1 MHRPV
6 LNVSDTHRAAR
17 VRMSHP
23 IRPLRELYGAGG
35 TTHAALYAPD
45 PVLSGCVRAYLSRTI
60 TDTAQLTPDERCNRF
75 PPTPTCVVVW
85 VLRGHD
91 SRVPESGSA
100 SSARGDRLPVVFS
113 GPHTRASSSR
123 NPGPVHFFTMLMYPD
138 AAQALTGLAIGP
150 HVDRYSRFA
159 DLFDPDWR
167 RMAREVID
175 AEDDRARVRSIEAF
189 LRPRWAAVQAR
200 RHGEHGAS
208 CGGLATAVDPAR
220 IEQWVGAVLAQAPKG
235 DGKVGERQVARRI
248 RASTGQSSRQL
259 RGLARMESA
268 LIGANLGDGARRV
281 HWSDLAVESG
291 FSDQAHLC
299 REFRRHIGMRP
310 GDLGRGLTHESAWV
324 LRIWG

>member
-1 MHRPV
+1 
-6 LNVSDTHRAAR
+6 
-17 VRMSHP
+17 MSHP
-23 IRPLRELYGAGG
+23 IRPLKELHGAAG

-60 TDTAQLTPDERCNRF
+60 TGAARLTPDERCNRF

-100 SSARGDRLPVVFS
+100 SSERTDRLPVVFS

-138 AAQALTGLAIGP
+138 AVQALTGLAIGP
-150 HVDRYSRFA
+150 HVDRYSPFA
-159 DLFDPDWR
+159 DLFDLDWR

-189 LRPRWAAVQAR
+189 LRPRWETVQAR
-200 RHGEHGAS
+200 G
-208 CGGLATAVDPAR
+208 CGTPPSSRIGVSTADGSPR
-220 IEQWVGAVLAQAPKG
+220 IEQWVGSVLERAPTR
-235 DGKVGERQVARRI
+235 DGEVGERQGARRI
-248 RASTGQSSRQL
+248 RAWTGQTSRQL

-268 LIGANLGDGARRV
+268 LIGANRSDGARRIR
-281 HWSDLAVESG
+281 WSDLAAANG

-310 GDLGRGLTHESAWV
+310 GDLVRGLAHESAWV
-324 LRIWG
+324 LRIWE